1 MDHLGRV
8 ACTLHSIFALPRPV
22 RKKYNIPKLRV
33 AKILL
38 SNLYTVSKG
47 LAYECNDKGVLI
59 QCVCPGAVLTDML
72 TKVIGSK
79 ELPKH
84 FAFAPTPEAFA
95 KQALNTLGF
104 SSYRTAGYWAHSLL
118 IKSGILEH
126 TGMAKKNLQKHM
138 LAALKQ
144 E

>member
-1 MDHLGRV
+1 MAIGPQPFMTMYSATKAYVDFFSR
-8 ACTLHSIFALPRPV
+8 
-22 RKKYNIPKLRV
+22 
-33 AKILL
+33 
-38 SNLYTVSKG
+38 G
-47 LAYECNDKGVLI
+47 LAYECNGKGVLI
-59 QCVCPGAVLTDML
+59 QCVCPGTVGTDML
-72 TKVIGSK
+72 DKLMKTKPS
-79 ELPKH
+79 
-84 FAFAPTPEAFA
+84 AFVPTPEAFA

-126 TGMAKKNLQKHM
+126 TGMAKKNNQKHM